1 MSDIKNTAHIVVTI
15 IETEGAKQP
24 ILQYSCS
31 GINDLE
37 LQESKEV
44 MEYINSSMTHLFNV
58 SHAVIAEENFLPE

>member
-1 MSDIKNTAHIVVTI
+1 MSIIKNTAHIIVTL
-15 IETEGAKQP
+15 IETEGGKQP

-37 LQESKEV
+37 LPESKQV
-44 MEYINSSMTHLFNV
+44 MEYINGSMTHLFNE